1 MKLAILIGV
10 TEYSNGL
17 NHLPACKKDVET
29 MEKVV
34 YSTGEFDQ
42 VLCLS
47 DNESAKQT
55 KDKLSDFIEKNKNQ
69 QIDELFFY
77 FTGHGD
83 FYENEFYFILNDFN
97 QNKRKQTSL
106 ENSEVDK
113 LIKSLSPALTVKIV
127 DACHSGISYVKNDS
141 AIPKHLEKT
150 LSGYNSC
157 YFMFS
162 SNLDQSSYQDN
173 NFSFFT
179 NSFFKALITHENKK
193 IRYKEIIDFISD
205 DFENHTFQTPYF
217 VTQSTFTELF
227 SSNSEEIRQVL
238 SEVLVSP
245 EPESINEQTIKPEI
259 EERSLE
265 DVIRENAKQFCSQE
279 EASEIL
285 STIKEVCTEYEFSEP
300 IRSLYS
306 FNYAFNKHNHQDDL
320 PKTKIIGNFL
330 KKNNEDY
337 FAEPYEEDVAYEVDV
352 PDYTTAWLMY
362 GRSRTKTKYRT
373 EIVGFNNTSDLDYDL
388 IQIDATP
395 NYPNIQPFHSTIAL
409 IFSKKSFLKFSFYS
423 RYKEQ
428 NWTKKKLMTDFQWKY
443 EETLLKNNIDKIK
456 GMLRNELNGFEGY
469 ILSILKDIFKMQ

>member
-17 NHLPACKKDVET
+17 NRLPACKKDVKT

-34 YSTGEFDQ
+34 LSTGEFDQ
-42 VLCLS
+42 TLCLS
-47 DNESAKQT
+47 DNENSKQT
-55 KDKLSDFIEKNKNQ
+55 KDKLSDFIAKNKNQ

-83 FYENEFYFILNDFN
+83 FYENEFYFILSDFD

-113 LIKSLSPALTVKIV
+113 LIKSLSPSLTVKIV
-127 DACHSGISYVKNDS
+127 DACHSGISYVKTDS

-150 LSGYNSC
+150 LSGYKSC

-162 SNLDQSSYQDN
+162 SNLDQSSYQNDDL
-173 NFSFFT
+173 SFFS
-179 NSFFKALITHENKK
+179 NSFFNALITHKNTK

-217 VTQSTFTELF
+217 VTQSTFTEIF
-227 SSNSEEIRQVL
+227 SNNSEEIRRVL
-238 SEVLVSP
+238 SELLASP
-245 EPESINEQTIKPEI
+245 ESESITEQTIKPEV
-259 EERSLE
+259 ENRSLE
-265 DVIRENAKQFCSQE
+265 NIIRENAKQFCSQE
-279 EASEIL
+279 EVSEIL
-285 STIKEVCTEYEFSEP
+285 NAIKKLLIEYELSDQ

-306 FNYAFNKHNHQDDL
+306 FNYSFNKHDERDDL
-320 PKTKIIGNFL
+320 PKAKIIGNWL
-330 KKNNEDY
+330 KKNDEDY

-352 PDYTTAWLMY
+352 PDYTTLGMIY

-388 IQIDATP
+388 IQIDAIP
-395 NYPNIQPFHSTIAL
+395 NHPNIQPFHSTIAL
-409 IFSKKSFLKFSFYS
+409 IVSKKSFLKFSFYS

-428 NWTKKKLMTDFQWKY
+428 NWSKKKLMTDFQWKY
-443 EETLLKNNIDKIK
+443 KEAPLKDNIDRIK
-456 GMLRNELNGFEGY
+456 EMLINELNGFEGY
-469 ILSILKDIFKMQ
+469 ILSTLKDIFKMQ